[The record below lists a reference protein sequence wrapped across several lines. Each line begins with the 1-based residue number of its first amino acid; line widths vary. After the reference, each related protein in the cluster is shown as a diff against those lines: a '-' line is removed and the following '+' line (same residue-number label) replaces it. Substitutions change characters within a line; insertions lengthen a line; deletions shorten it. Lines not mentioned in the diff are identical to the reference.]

1 MALPAV
7 LGVALNLSSAPP
19 ASSAAPVDW
28 DAVKADVI
36 AVMADP
42 KSPGGIGERGPTLVC
57 VRREQKWST
66 DSCSAESAFN

>member
-7 LGVALNLSSAPP
+7 LGVALNLSSSAPP
-19 ASSAAPVDW
+19 ASAAAPVDW

-57 VRREQKWST
+57 VRRGHKWSV
-66 DSCSAESAFN
+66 DSCSG